1 MSQSA
6 KVRLRIDVAKQPK
19 LSCRIDHERE
29 STFSLGNTIPVP
41 IKDYEKLDNLPQ
53 INGQT
58 LIGNKLLSELIG
70 DVLILDGGT
79 AEEVT
84 A

>member
-6 KVRLRIDVAKQPK
+6 KVRLRID
-19 LSCRIDHERE
+19 RERE
-29 STFSLGNTIPVP
+29 TSISLGNTIPVLV
-41 IKDYEKLDNLPQ
+41 KDYEKLDNLPQ

>member
-1 MSQSA
+1 M
-6 KVRLRIDVAKQPK
+6 RNDDLILTLDGDEDIDLTMGEVPV
-19 LSCRIDHERE
+19 
-29 STFSLGNTIPVP
+29 NT
-41 IKDYEKLDNLPQ
+41 DYNHLVHKPQ
-53 INGQT
+53 INGVE